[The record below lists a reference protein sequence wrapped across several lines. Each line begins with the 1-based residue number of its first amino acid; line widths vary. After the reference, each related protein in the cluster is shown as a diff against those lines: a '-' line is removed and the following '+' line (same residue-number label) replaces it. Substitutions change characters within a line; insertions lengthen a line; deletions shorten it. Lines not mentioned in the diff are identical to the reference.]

1 MEDLAGCWRLQ
12 RTQLREERNLR
23 LNFEKYCVLVTGIT
37 RMIKTTKLTG
47 MTRVATVN
55 GLTVMIRITR
65 MAGMT
70 GITGI
75 TRMKR
80 DKRLG

>member
-1 MEDLAGCWRLQ
+1 MTRI
-12 RTQLREERNLR
+12 
-23 LNFEKYCVLVTGIT
+23 TG
-37 RMIKTTKLTG
+37 MIKTTKLTG

-55 GLTVMIRITR
+55 RLTVMIRITK

-80 DKRLG
+80 DNRLG

>member
-1 MEDLAGCWRLQ
+1 M
-12 RTQLREERNLR
+12 
-23 LNFEKYCVLVTGIT
+23 
-37 RMIKTTKLTG
+37 
-47 MTRVATVN
+47 ATVN

-70 GITGI
+70 GITGT

-80 DKRLG
+80 DKSLG

>member
-1 MEDLAGCWRLQ
+1 M
-12 RTQLREERNLR
+12 
-23 LNFEKYCVLVTGIT
+23 T
-37 RMIKTTKLTG
+37 RM
-47 MTRVATVN
+47 ATLN

-70 GITGI
+70 GKTRI
-75 TRMKR
+75 TRMKT

>member
-1 MEDLAGCWRLQ
+1 M
-12 RTQLREERNLR
+12 
-23 LNFEKYCVLVTGIT
+23 T
-37 RMIKTTKLTG
+37 RM
-47 MTRVATVN
+47 ATVN

-65 MAGMT
+65 MAGMN

-80 DKRLG
+80 DKTLG